1 MFKLFVIL
9 FKTITYSELLSSAL
23 DGETETDQNGKNNVK
38 NSITSSARSTG
49 VPETKDFKQNFQT
62 KKCL

>member
-38 NSITSSARSTG
+38 NSITSSARST
-49 VPETKDFKQNFQT
+49 
-62 KKCL
+62 